1 MFMNLTET
9 STSACT
15 GLHHPLE
22 PLTADE
28 LRTTVNILHEGK
40 QLGKTIR
47 FVSIV
52 LKEPSKKYVKGFH
65 QNGELRREAFVVLFD
80 NGTNKCFEAV
90 VSLNEKRIT
99 SWKHIPG
106 VQPTMTADEQIEC
119 EKAVLESEE
128 FQAACKRHGVED
140 IDLVMVDI
148 WTAGN

>member
-1 MFMNLTET
+1 MSLTATASSRTRTAIT
-9 STSACT
+9 SPST

-28 LRTTVNILHEGK
+28 VSATVQILREGK

-52 LKEPSKKYVKGFH
+52 LKEPSKDYVKSFSL
-65 QNGELRREAFVVLFD
+65 NGEIRREAFAVLFD
-80 NGTNKCFEAV
+80 NGENKCFEAV
-90 VSLNEKRIT
+90 VSLNEKRIK

-119 EKAVLESEE
+119 EKAVLESAE
-128 FQAACKRHGVED
+128 FQAACKRHGVKD
-140 IDLVMVDI
+140 INLV
-148 WTAGN
+148 

>member
-1 MFMNLTET
+1 MSLIATT
-9 STSACT
+9 SPCT

-28 LRTTVNILHEGK
+28 ILTTVKILRETK
-40 QLGKTIR
+40 KLGKTVR

-52 LKEPSKKYVKGFH
+52 LKEPRKEYVKNFSR
-65 QNGELRREAFVVLFD
+65 NGELQREAFVVLFD

-90 VSLNEKRIT
+90 VSLNQERIS

-119 EKAVLESEE
+119 EKAVLES
-128 FQAACKRHGVED
+128 
-140 IDLVMVDI
+140 
-148 WTAGN
+148 